1 MTYFPLLS
9 IGILLTGA
17 LLVWVSRARAQSA
30 ALFTVAISL
39 VSLWVGAAGSG
50 SCWLEVDRVGL
61 VVGTAALV
69 IGGCAIRYAA
79 RQFADERRATSLVAI
94 SYGVVAAVLA
104 TDLAA
109 NAAVLALGWLATSA
123 SVVALLH
130 VGAPASSRSVVRR
143 AVWTFAVT
151 DSVLLLGLSVVG
163 LANLSLLT
171 APFSSGLSIVG
182 VAAPVLLASA
192 TLAAMGRAGLTTRTS
207 WVTSTIATP
216 TSVSALLHAGVVN
229 AGAVLLL
236 RLYVLSGRQ
245 VIVSALTAVV
255 CVVLLV
261 VLAPRIATR
270 VDLKGQLA
278 TSTVAQMAFM
288 LLALALGWP
297 LLALTHLVG
306 HGLYKALRFMIA
318 GGAITSRSAIRRLT
332 TVGTELATTSR
343 VLGTAAI
350 GVLGLAAGIVL
361 GGDPLAAAP
370 VLALGAGSIFWL
382 RTSTAV
388 ERVGALWVVT
398 AAGLLAY
405 LSVVVAFEH
414 ALGSALTG
422 RSWQSPWYSLALLV
436 LIVTVTQQV
445 IERRQSTTTLPA
457 LTPPR
462 RSSPI
467 LEGVAA

>member
-50 SCWLEVDRVGL
+50 SRWLEVDRVGL

-79 RQFADERRATSLVAI
+79 RQFADERRATPLVAT
-94 SYGVVAAVLA
+94 SYVVVAAVLA

-182 VAAPVLLASA
+182 V
-192 TLAAMGRAGLTTRTS
+192 
-207 WVTSTIATP
+207 
-216 TSVSALLHAGVVN
+216 
-229 AGAVLLL
+229 
-236 RLYVLSGRQ
+236 
-245 VIVSALTAVV
+245 
-255 CVVLLV
+255 
-261 VLAPRIATR
+261 
-270 VDLKGQLA
+270 
-278 TSTVAQMAFM
+278 
-288 LLALALGWP
+288 
-297 LLALTHLVG
+297 
-306 HGLYKALRFMIA
+306 
-318 GGAITSRSAIRRLT
+318 
-332 TVGTELATTSR
+332 
-343 VLGTAAI
+343 
-350 GVLGLAAGIVL
+350 
-361 GGDPLAAAP
+361 
-370 VLALGAGSIFWL
+370 
-382 RTSTAV
+382 V
-388 ERVGALWVVT
+388 E
-398 AAGLLAY
+398 
-405 LSVVVAFEH
+405 
-414 ALGSALTG
+414 
-422 RSWQSPWYSLALLV
+422 
-436 LIVTVTQQV
+436 
-445 IERRQSTTTLPA
+445 
-457 LTPPR
+457 
-462 RSSPI
+462 
-467 LEGVAA
+467 